1 MRPAETTDGSR
12 DRWSL
17 TGQVALVAGGGRGL
31 GLGCAHALAEAGAT
45 VLVAAR
51 TAADVEAAVEAI
63 AAAGGTASAFVADV
77 TDEAQVAD
85 LVAAA
90 LDLGDLRVCVN
101 SAGTNRT
108 GPTTTY
114 ATGDWDFLFDVN
126 VRATFLV
133 CRAVGAALLD
143 RGVAGSIVN
152 MSSQMGTV
160 GFPGRAAYCATKHA
174 VEGLTKALGVE
185 WAPHGV
191 RVNAVAPTF
200 VETPLTRPMF
210 EDAEFRAEV
219 ERRLPT
225 RELATIEQ
233 VADAVRY
240 LACPASGSVTGTVL
254 RVDGGWTAW

>member
-63 AAAGGTASAFVADV
+63 AAAGRTASAFVADV

-133 CRAVGAALLD
+133 CRAVGAALLE
-143 RGVAGSIVN
+143 RGVPGSIVN

-240 LACPASGSVTGTVL
+240 LACPASASVTGTVL

>member
-1 MRPAETTDGSR
+1 MRRAELSDADR

-17 TGQVALVAGGGRGL
+17 DGRVALVAGGGRGL
-31 GLGCAHALAEAGAT
+31 GLGCAHALADAGAT

-51 TAADVEAAVEAI
+51 TADEVEAAAAAI
-63 AAAGGTASAFVADV
+63 TAAGGDARPHVADV

-90 LDLGDLRVCVN
+90 LALGDLRVCVN
-101 SAGTNRT
+101 SAGTNRP
-108 GPTTTY
+108 GPSATY
-114 ATGDWDFLFDVN
+114 ATADWDVLFDVN

-143 RGVAGSIVN
+143 RGVSGSIVN

-210 EDAEFRAEV
+210 EDPEFRAEV

-240 LACPASGSVTGTVL
+240 LACPASGSVTGSVL